1 MTMKILVIGKNGQ
14 VGFELQ
20 RSMAVLGDVVA
31 VARERCDLAQPDGIR
46 ALVRAEQPDVILNA
60 AAYTAVDKAE
70 QEADLANRIN
80 GDAPIVLAE
89 EAGAAKAM
97 VINSSNY
104 YCFAGTKIRAYQS
117 SDSVPRHE
125 STRARG
131 RRRGYDG

>member
-46 ALVRAEQPDVILNA
+46 ALVRAEQPDVSLNA

-89 EAGAAKAM
+89 EAGAAKALLIHYSTDY
-97 VINSSNY
+97 V
-104 YCFAGTKIRAYQS
+104 FDGTQIGAYHEEDEIGRAH
-117 SDSVPRHE
+117 V
-125 STRARG
+125 
-131 RRRGYDG
+131 

>member
-70 QEADLANRIN
+70 QEADLANRMN
-80 GDAPIVLAE
+80 G
-89 EAGAAKAM
+89 
-97 VINSSNY
+97 
-104 YCFAGTKIRAYQS
+104 S
-117 SDSVPRHE
+117 SDEQTSELQQLMRISYVVFCLKKNN
-125 STRARG
+125 TNQQQ
-131 RRRGYDG
+131 